1 MKELAAPKFTD
12 SGVWTLSSKS
22 GSIILGKVKAKNS
35 VTLSLMFY
43 MSLVNTG
50 GPLFGNTMVRL
61 N

>member
-12 SGVWTLSSKS
+12 CGVWTLSSES
-22 GSIILGKVKAKNS
+22 GSVIFGSVKAKTS
-35 VTLSLMFY
+35 VILSLMFL